1 MDGGRFEIS
10 RRKKDRLVQY
20 LPSRAAGLL
29 KMGRRQF
36 QTAEDRAVNDGG
48 KNVRD
53 KEHMTML
60 PNWKVFCWTYEGE
73 IRVEEEG
80 CQTAASLQLI
90 SPQTATLT

>member
-1 MDGGRFEIS
+1 MKLVGGKRIGLYNTS
-10 RRKKDRLVQY
+10 RLGQQDF
-20 LPSRAAGLL
+20 SRWVGD
-29 KMGRRQF
+29 RQF